1 MAKRL
6 IATRRILY
14 KSVNYIPGDVLPDNT
29 DMTDAWLNSGSA
41 VYEDEITPKK
51 ALKAESA
58 SAQAGAEGVNVANGE
73 TDETL
78 IGKVPLT
85 ETRKKEPAKRKTAK
99 KRVTG
104 E

>member
-14 KSVNYIPGDVLPDNT
+14 KSVNYIPGDVLPADT
-29 DMTDAWLNSGSA
+29 DMNDAWLRSGSA
-41 VYEDEITPKK
+41 VYEDELTPNKT
-51 ALKAESA
+51 LKAAPA
-58 SAQAGAEGVNVANGE
+58 SAQAGAEGINTVNAE
-73 TDETL
+73 TDDTL
-78 IGKVPLT
+78 IGQVPLT

>member
-1 MAKRL
+1 MAKKL

-14 KSVNYIPGDVLPDNT
+14 KSVNYISGDVLPDNT

-41 VYEDEITPKK
+41 VYEEVSTHKP
-51 ALKAESA
+51 LKAQPA
-58 SAQAGAEGVNVANGE
+58 SAQAGSEGVNVANAE

-85 ETRKKEPAKRKTAK
+85 ETRKKNLLKGNLPRK
-99 KRVTG
+99 

>member
-41 VYEDEITPKK
+41 VYEDEITSKK
-51 ALKAESA
+51 ALKAKPA
-58 SAQAGAEGVNVANGE
+58 SAQAGTEGVNVANGE

-99 KRVTG
+99 KRVIG

>member
-1 MAKRL
+1 MAKKL

-29 DMTDAWLNSGSA
+29 DMTDSWLNSGSA
-41 VYEDEITPKK
+41 VYEEVSTHKP
-51 ALKAESA
+51 LKAQPA
-58 SAQAGAEGVNVANGE
+58 SAQAGSEGVNVANAE

-85 ETRKKEPAKRKTAK
+85 ETRKKEPAKRNSAK

>member
-1 MAKRL
+1 MAKKL

-14 KSVNYIPGDVLPDNT
+14 KSKNYIPGDILPDNT

-41 VYEDEITPKK
+41 IFDDVSTHKP
-51 ALKAESA
+51 LKAQSA
-58 SAQAGAEGVNVANGE
+58 SAQAGIEGVNVNNGE

-85 ETRKKEPAKRKTAK
+85 ETRKKEPAKKRTAK

>member
-1 MAKRL
+1 MAKKL
-6 IATRRILY
+6 IAIRRILY
-14 KSVNYIPGDVLPDNT
+14 KSKNYIPGDILPDNT

-41 VYEDEITPKK
+41 IFEDVSTHKP
-51 ALKAESA
+51 LKAQPA
-58 SAQAGAEGVNVANGE
+58 SAQAGIEGVNVNNAE

-85 ETRKKEPAKRKTAK
+85 ETRKKEPDKKRTAK

>member
-1 MAKRL
+1 MAKKL

-14 KSVNYIPGDVLPDNT
+14 KSKNYIPGDILPENT
-29 DMTDAWLNSGSA
+29 DMTDAWLSSGSA
-41 VYEDEITPKK
+41 IFEDVSSHKP
-51 ALKAESA
+51 LKAQPT
-58 SAQAGAEGVNVANGE
+58 SAQAGTEGINVVNAE

-85 ETRKKEPAKRKTAK
+85 ETRKKEPAKRKPAK